1 VKTIGGYVLEEKLGR
16 GAMGIIWRA
25 SHPRFPGHA
34 FAVKLMARGAGS
46 DAMRARFR
54 QELTALERVTAHPN
68 VVRVLGGGTEGET
81 LYYVMELVEGRGLQD
96 VVEKGGPLEPRRAA
110 AIMRDAAAAL
120 AHVHA
125 CDVIH
130 RDVKPDNIL
139 LDAEDH
145 VRVCDFGLARVEG
158 AQTLTQTGAI
168 VGTPLYASPEALHG
182 SGGRDPRA
190 DIWGLGAVLFFLLY
204 GRPPFEAKNL
214 DELMKRVA
222 EEPPERP
229 SNADEL
235 VPSDLD
241 AIVHRALAKKP
252 LDRYQSATDLR
263 HDLERFLAGEPLAAP
278 PGRAPRIALAAFV
291 LLVVLVVAA
300 TGAALGH
307 RAQAEP
313 RTAPPSDADDHAH
326 AVPKGKPDTDDASVL
341 EHAYES
347 SDGAARDRALG
358 VALEHSAVFAAAPRG
373 ALATVVAFVSGNQ
386 SLRDE
391 ARRALLACESGSEV
405 AAAVAAADELAKLR
419 NPVILAEPRSEVSS
433 AATQITR
440 KLTAALAKLAPA
452 LRARTAEAILAPVW
466 ASEPLPVGR
475 LYGARTDP
483 WTETL
488 DDLANHLR
496 PEEVPPE
503 HAAIR
508 LFAGKVVQ
516 VGANGHDR
524 RDLERL
530 LDRLEDTNP
539 GLAAHVAYR
548 LALLDDMHGPDGYR
562 ASLRN
567 LERGEALAA
576 RPTDLDRPELEL
588 FENLAIR
595 RLSMWPPGISRETL
609 LEIATTPRGARLAAA
624 NFLNRNEPV
633 PAEIMDRLAGTIF
646 EAESLRQRGELDRA
660 LALAEKLDSSEA
672 AALRALVH
680 NARGETDLARAEAAR
695 MARRDPTKEALI
707 FALEKWTVDNE
718 MKGIR

>member
-1 VKTIGGYVLEEKLGR
+1 MKTIGGYVLEEKLGR
-16 GAMGIIWRA
+16 GAMGVIWRA
-25 SHPRFPGHA
+25 SHSRFPGHA
-34 FAVKLMARGAGS
+34 FAVKLMARGAAS

-96 VVEKGGPLEPRRAA
+96 VVEKEGPLEPRRAA

-139 LDAEDH
+139 LDAEDQ

-158 AQTLTQTGAI
+158 AQSLTQTGAI

-182 SGGRDPRA
+182 SGGRDPRS

-222 EEPPERP
+222 ADPPERP

-263 HDLERFLAGEPLAAP
+263 HDLERFLAGEPIAP
-278 PGRAPRIALAAFV
+278 SPKARAPWIAVA
-291 LLVVLVVAA
+291 VLVFVVGA
-300 TGAALGH
+300 TGAALG
-307 RAQAEP
+307 RRTQGEP
-313 RTAPPSDADDHAH
+313 RTAGPRDPDDRSPASL
-326 AVPKGKPDTDDASVL
+326 KGKPDPDDASVL
-341 EHAYES
+341 EHAYEAS
-347 SDGAARDRALG
+347 LDAAARDRALG
-358 VALEHSAVFAAAPRG
+358 VALEHSAVFATAPRG
-373 ALATVVAFVSGNQ
+373 ALATVVAFANGNQ

-405 AAAVAAADELAKLR
+405 ARAMAAADELAKLR
-419 NPVILAEPRSEVSS
+419 NPVILAEAHSDVPK
-433 AATQITR
+433 AAAQV
-440 KLTAALAKLAPA
+440 AAKLAGALGKLAPS

-508 LFAGKVVQ
+508 LFAGKAVQ

-530 LDRLEDTNP
+530 LDRLEGTNT

-548 LALLDDMHGPDGYR
+548 LALLDDMHGTDGYR
-562 ASLRN
+562 ASLAN

-595 RLSMWPPGISRETL
+595 RLSMWPPGITRETL

-633 PAEIMDRLAGTIF
+633 PAEILERLGGTIF

-660 LALAEKLDSSEA
+660 LDLSGKLDSSEA

-695 MARRDPTKEALI
+695 MARRDPAKDALI
-707 FALEKWTVDNE
+707 FALEKWTVDNV